1 MKAEAAWRSVM
12 AMMANWTGLTHRSME
27 DAAEANCEALVTRA
41 LGVAPEDVSRADEA
55 RDVVL
60 GLFNEM
66 EGKEP
71 CELA

>member
-1 MKAEAAWRSVM
+1 MSQ
-12 AMMANWTGLTHRSME
+12 
-27 DAAEANCEALVTRA
+27 
-41 LGVAPEDVSRADEA
+41 SRADEA